1 MRFPFFV
8 KGEENWMIRA
18 FEDYYPQLDEDV
30 FMAETAA
37 VIGRV
42 TLRRGVSVWDFA
54 VLRGDLSYIFVDEF
68 SNIQESVVIHVDDE
82 KPVVLGKYITVGH
95 SAVLHGCKIGDNSLI
110 GMGAVILDNA
120 VIGENS
126 IIGAEALIPEGKEI
140 PPGSLMIG
148 IPGKVVQALTLDE
161 IHSIRRNA
169 DLYYQLSKKYRR

>member
-1 MRFPFFV
+1 
-8 KGEENWMIRA
+8 MIRA
-18 FEDYYPQLDEDV
+18 FEGYYPQLDEDV
-30 FMAETAA
+30 FMAETAS

-68 SNIQESVVIHVDDE
+68 SNIQENVVLHVDEE
-82 KPVVLGKYITVGH
+82 KPVILGKYITVGH

-110 GMGAVILDNA
+110 GMGAVVLDDA

-140 PPGSLMIG
+140 PPGSLVIG
-148 IPGKVVQALTLDE
+148 IPGKVVRALSSEE
-161 IHSIRRNA
+161 IRSIRRNA